1 MRIQEYQPIH
11 KNEAERISR
20 LEKKIKLI
28 FVFLLILFTLGIFG
42 FMIFAGVSF
51 TEGFVMTIET
61 LAFARDISEGG
72 PLRMLELALLLLGV
86 VVIWWALWWI
96 FDLILEGALGKLI
109 ADIKFFNSIKK
120 MESHFIICGGG
131 RVGEYV
137 GEMLKSRKKKYII
150 LEKDEDTVNELRKR
164 GQPAIV
170 ADAMDEDTLR
180 ENGIK
185 KAAALIAVLPETEKN
200 ILITLTARELA
211 PHIVIYSRS
220 HKKALT
226 QRLKEAGANYVI
238 VPEIAGAEQIIQQI
252 FKE

>member
-1 MRIQEYQPIH
+1 MRFQESKVKP
-11 KNEAERISR
+11 KTEAEAIQ
-20 LEKKIKLI
+20 KLI
-28 FVFLLILFTLGIFG
+28 KKLKILGGAIILLFVLGTSG
-42 FMIFAGVSF
+42 FMIFAGVGF
-51 TEGFVMTIET
+51 LEGLTMTLET
-61 LAFARDISEGG
+61 LVFVRGVSDSGI
-72 PLRMLELALLLLGV
+72 LRILDMTLLLVGV
-86 VVIWWALWWI
+86 FVTWWVLWWI
-96 FDLILEGALGKLI
+96 FDLFLEGAIGKLFT
-109 ADIKFFNSIKK
+109 DIRFFNSIKK

-150 LEKDEDTVNELRKR
+150 LEKDEETVNELRKR

-220 HKKALT
+220 HRKTLT

-238 VPEIAGAEQIIQQI
+238 IPEIAGAEQIIQQI

>member
-1 MRIQEYQPIH
+1 MRFETYSPI
-11 KNEAERISR
+11 KRNEKERMHN
-20 LEKKIKLI
+20 LEKKLKILLVSI
-28 FVFLLILFTLGIFG
+28 FLLFCVGIFG
-42 FMIFAGVSF
+42 FMFLAGVGFGEAF
-51 TEGFVMTIET
+51 TMTVET
-61 LAFARDISEGG
+61 LVFARDITDGG
-72 PLRMLELALLLLGV
+72 ALRTLEIGLLFFGV
-86 VVIWWALWWI
+86 VVIWWALWWL
-96 FDLILEGALGKLI
+96 FDLILDGALAKLF
-109 ADIKFFNSIKK
+109 ADIKFFGSIKK

-170 ADAMDEDTLR
+170 GDAMDEDTLR

-220 HKKALT
+220 HRKALT
-226 QRLKEAGANYVI
+226 QRLKEAGADYVI

-252 FKE
+252 FKK

>member
-1 MRIQEYQPIH
+1 MRFQEYKQKP
-11 KNEAERISR
+11 KNEADNI
-20 LEKKIKLI
+20 KKLI
-28 FVFLLILFTLGIFG
+28 KKLKLLGGTIILLFFIGTFG
-42 FMIFAGVSF
+42 FMIFTGAGLI
-51 TEGFVMTIET
+51 EGFTMTIES
-61 LAFARDISEGG
+61 LAFAREISQDG
-72 PLRMLELALLLLGV
+72 PIRTLELGLFLFGV
-86 VVIWWALWWI
+86 IIIWWVLWSV
-96 FDLILEGALGKLI
+96 FDLILEGAIGKLFT
-109 ADIKFFNSIKK
+109 DIKFFNSIKK

-137 GEMLKSRKKKYII
+137 GEMLKSRKKKYVI
-150 LEKDEDTVNELRKR
+150 LEKDEETVNELKKR
-164 GQPAIV
+164 GHPARV

-238 VPEIAGAEQIIQQI
+238 IPEIAGAEQIIQQI